1 MVCVVQKCVSELFR
15 KKKACNT
22 NISCCALWLS
32 DDFQMAIGA
41 QTCFIWGPR
50 RETSAKAFGTLAN
63 ALPEEMLGDLADA
76 ISMHCDLQVYSYST
90 EPISDDESI

>member
-1 MVCVVQKCVSELFR
+1 MCSTEMRFRNFQKTESSQHQHLMLCF
-15 KKKACNT
+15 A
-22 NISCCALWLS
+22 